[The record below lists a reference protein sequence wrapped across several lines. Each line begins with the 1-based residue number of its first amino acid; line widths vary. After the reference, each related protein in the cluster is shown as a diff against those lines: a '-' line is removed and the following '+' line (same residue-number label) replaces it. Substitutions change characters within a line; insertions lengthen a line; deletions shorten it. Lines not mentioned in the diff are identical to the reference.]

1 MDLLSSAVGK
11 RGSIVSAPLV
21 KLALDDATMLPL
33 KSKSLN
39 SLKPVSLTKS
49 VNLSEIVVYLPV
61 ERPEIITGSCDNRK
75 GTI

>member
-1 MDLLSSAVGK
+1 MDLLSAVGR
-11 RGSIVSAPLV
+11 RGSIIAAPLV

-39 SLKPVSLTKS
+39 SLKPISLAKS
-49 VNLSEIVVYLPV
+49 VNLSEIIVYLPV
-61 ERPEIITGSCDNRK
+61 KSPEIITGSCDNRK

>member
-1 MDLLSSAVGK
+1 MDLLSPVRK
-11 RGSIVSAPLV
+11 RGSIVAAPLV

-39 SLKPVSLTKS
+39 SLKPISPAKS
-49 VNLSEIVVYLPV
+49 VNLFEIIVYVPV
-61 ERPEIITGSCDNRK
+61 KSPEIITGSCDNRN